1 MFLIEPKTERSL
13 IIEVKEKPYC
23 FSVFVVWLHEHG
35 GYRGFPK
42 TVTLEAL
49 TKKVVHFDWQ
59 KADINRR
66 LLIYFF

>member
-1 MFLIEPKTERSL
+1 MRFAHLMFLIEPKTERSL

-42 TVTLEAL
+42 NSNLGGT
-49 TKKVVHFDWQ
+49 DQ
-59 KADINRR
+59 KSCS
-66 LLIYFF
+66 F